1 MRQKTQGLSGNAL
14 TLLAAAAMLADHLG
28 WQLLADDTPAA
39 ALVHFIGRLA
49 LPIFAFFIA
58 EGYLHTHSLPRYAAR
73 LAVGAVLAAVPFS
86 LFLSGTLFGA
96 PFSVLY
102 TLLLG
107 LLAIAAADRLRGGV
121 LFGVLLAL
129 LALALPGDW
138 GPFAPLLCLAAWQA
152 RKQHKIPVAAYI
164 TVGLA
169 LCAGNFA
176 DALLAGRAIG
186 PALCL
191 ALPQLGVALAPA
203 FLALYNGTRG
213 KGGAVAGWAFY
224 LFYPLHLLLIDLL
237 L

>member
-14 TLLAAAAMLADHLG
+14 KLIAAAAMLADHLG

-152 RKQHKIPVAAYI
+152 RKQHTVPAAAYV
-164 TVGLA
+164 TVA
-169 LCAGNFA
+169 LVLCIGSFA
-176 DALLAGRAIG
+176 DALLAGRALY

-191 ALPQLGVALAPA
+191 ALPELGVAVAPVLLAR
-203 FLALYNGTRG
+203 YNGTRG
-213 KGGAVAGWAFY
+213 RGGAVAGWAFY